1 MRILGLS
8 LLLSIAVS
16 SLPVL
21 AADIGTVGPTYEIA
35 EPDLIDVIKSRLERM
50 ARTGELARKQSEYR
64 DRVVQGIESPKSIT
78 GIRPTQSPRT
88 FHVNPAMVL
97 ARDIRDST
105 GQLLFAKGTQVNPL
119 ELVSL
124 SKRLVFFDGRDARQ
138 VAFAKQ
144 TLISAGAGTKPI
156 LVGGQPLKLMRSW
169 KRPVYFDQGGTLVKR
184 LGIQQ
189 VPAIV
194 SQDGK
199 RLRIDE
205 VRP

>member
-1 MRILGLS
+1 MRIPGLS
-8 LLLSIAVS
+8 LLLSIAVA

-35 EPDLIDVIKSRLERM
+35 EPDLIEVIKSRLERM

-124 SKRLVFFDGRDARQ
+124 SKRLVFFDGGDSRQ

-144 TLISAGAGTKPI
+144 ALGSAGAGTKPI